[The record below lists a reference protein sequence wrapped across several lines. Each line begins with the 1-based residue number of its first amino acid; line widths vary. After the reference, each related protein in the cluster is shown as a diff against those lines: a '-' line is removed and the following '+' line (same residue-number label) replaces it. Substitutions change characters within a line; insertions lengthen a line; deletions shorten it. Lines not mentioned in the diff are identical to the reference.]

1 MAFNVSALPEYVD
14 QSRMEL
20 IGKAFLDGKTAGLV
34 NLEVGVNQ
42 KTALNLIGTDVK
54 LQNGSTCGW
63 SAQGD
68 VELTQRNLEPVFVK
82 VNMALCDKDLLKKYA
97 SHEVKMAAGKETLPF
112 EAKIMDEIT
121 KSIAEK
127 IEHDLWQGNSELSF
141 KGYLDILGTDGTV
154 GDRASASAYNAIKTV
169 YNKLDP
175 AIVMKEDTVIFVG
188 EDDYRAFIQDLVAA
202 NLYHFAPDYKEGE
215 YVLPGTSVRVIAV
228 AGLTGTSAV
237 VGGQL
242 SNFFYGVDAADDAQ
256 TLDVW
261 YSKDAREF
269 RIAAGFSIAAQIARP
284 DMVAVVKNS

>member
-1 MAFNVSALPEYVD
+1 MTK
-14 QSRMEL
+14 EL
-20 IGKAFLDGKTAGLV
+20 VISVIIVVVIIAGDIF
-34 NLEVGVNQ
+34 
-42 KTALNLIGTDVK
+42 TT
-54 LQNGSTCGW
+54 
-63 SAQGD
+63 
-68 VELTQRNLEPVFVK
+68 
-82 VNMALCDKDLLKKYA
+82 KY
-97 SHEVKMAAGKETLPF
+97 TN
-112 EAKIMDEIT
+112 
-121 KSIAEK
+121 KSIEIATQSLSEIRKEMEKENEEDINKDKLKEQIKEIRDDWNEKHKKLAIYIEHDELEK
-127 IEHDLWQGNSELSF
+127 IETNLASLN
-141 KGYLDILGTDGTV
+141 GYLDILKADGTV

-202 NLYHFAPDYKEGE
+202 NLFHFAPDYKDGE

-237 VGGQL
+237 IGGQL

-269 RIAAGFSIAAQIARP
+269 RIAAGFSMAAQIARP
-284 DMVAVVKNS
+284 DMVAAVKNN